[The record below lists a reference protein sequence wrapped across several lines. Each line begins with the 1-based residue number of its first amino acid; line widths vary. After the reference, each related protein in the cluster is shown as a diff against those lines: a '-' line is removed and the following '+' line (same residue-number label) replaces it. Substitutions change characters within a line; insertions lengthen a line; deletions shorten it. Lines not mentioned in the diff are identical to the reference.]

1 MLDFFRDTAVN
12 PFLVT
17 GLAAGGLASVACGA
31 VGPYVVTRRLV
42 FLAGALAH
50 VAVGGVGAAVW
61 LEHAFPGTFGGLAP
75 LYGGIAAAI
84 AAAPLLALLR
94 HRVRERL
101 DTVVGALW
109 AIGMAVG
116 VLLIK
121 LTPGYQTELMGYLF
135 GNLAFVTWGDV
146 ALLGALAAVVVA
158 VTFAFHRRFLALC
171 LDPQQARLQGISV
184 PWTDTVLLLVVALTV
199 IALTRIVGLVLVI
212 ALISLPAATAG
223 RLVGRLPAMVGVSI
237 LLCALLTTAPR
248 IAVYGTAV
256 SPEAAIVLAAGAVYL
271 VGAAV
276 GRRPPAPLE
285 P

>member
-1 MLDFFRDTAVN
+1 MIDFFRDASVN
-12 PFLVT
+12 PFLAT
-17 GLAAGGLASVACGA
+17 GLAAGLLASVACGA

-94 HRVRERL
+94 HRARERL

-109 AIGMAVG
+109 ATGMAVG

-146 ALLGALAAVVVA
+146 ALLAALAAVVA
-158 VTFAFHRRFLALC
+158 GLTFAFHRRFLALC

-212 ALISLPAATAG
+212 ALVSLPAATAG
-223 RLVGRLPAMVGVSI
+223 RLVERLPAMVGVSI

-256 SPEAAIVLAAGAVYL
+256 SPEAAIVLAAAAVYL
-271 VGAAV
+271 AGAAF
-276 GRRPPAPLE
+276 GRRPAVPLE